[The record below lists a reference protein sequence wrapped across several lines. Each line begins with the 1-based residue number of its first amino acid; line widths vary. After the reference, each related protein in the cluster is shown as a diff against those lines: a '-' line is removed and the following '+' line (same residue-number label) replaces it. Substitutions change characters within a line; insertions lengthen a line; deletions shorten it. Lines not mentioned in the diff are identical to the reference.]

1 MEAAVLPILRGPGPE
16 CHFEATSSA
25 YIFFPISLKYSGNR
39 KISKF
44 WSCFVN
50 GKILAIWKG
59 YVMRDIH
66 MEESTK

>member
-1 MEAAVLPILRGPGPE
+1 
-16 CHFEATSSA
+16 
-25 YIFFPISLKYSGNR
+25 
-39 KISKF
+39 
-44 WSCFVN
+44 VN